1 MRALRRFVRRLT
13 AWLKPGTT
21 KSVCKPRSLST
32 SPWQTADNLLAGMS
46 PAEARRQLGPGGRYL
61 GGTLRHEP
69 IHASVITVSVLA
81 LGPSAFL
88 ACLIPAL
95 RASRISPLEALRAE

>member
-1 MRALRRFVRRLT
+1 
-13 AWLKPGTT
+13 
-21 KSVCKPRSLST
+21 
-32 SPWQTADNLLAGMS
+32 
-46 PAEARRQLGPGGRYL
+46 
-61 GGTLRHEP
+61 
-69 IHASVITVSVLA
+69 VITVSVLA